1 LGRHFHFMEAWICY
15 AKVAGDTAVIFGS
28 IKKTILKPA
37 LPPFFVYFSVPL
49 AEPQAMQGDIL
60 RTAGK
65 PGDRWAGLRKEAGR
79 EESPDTVVFA
89 SHAWDGSSGRNC
101 RD

>member
-1 LGRHFHFMEAWICY
+1 LAQSKKNNSEA
-15 AKVAGDTAVIFGS
+15 GTAAV
-28 IKKTILKPA
+28 
-37 LPPFFVYFSVPL
+37 FVYFSVPL